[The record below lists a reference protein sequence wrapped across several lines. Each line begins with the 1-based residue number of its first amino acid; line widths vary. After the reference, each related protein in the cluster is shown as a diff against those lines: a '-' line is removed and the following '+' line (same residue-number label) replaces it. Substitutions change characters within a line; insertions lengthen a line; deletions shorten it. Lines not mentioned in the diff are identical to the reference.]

1 MASSLSPI
9 ALFGVALSF
18 ASLFGATAAQ
28 LVLPQAFFVASFDDK
43 QSFIVSTDG
52 QFLQGSLVIKQ
63 SITSS
68 NKISIQLQSSGDI
81 YSTGDLGTGTQLA
94 SFTYGSCTAT
104 PCVVPFSNV
113 PVPAASSWCAYI
125 GFGATVSVDG
135 VDSGIKAVFGF
146 GQLPDTRCL
155 FASAYNSQPASAI
168 AKLLPVGNSGVS
180 GYVSFQL
187 ADNSLVVSGR
197 ITNLAPSQNHGLH
210 VHSFGDLRDTTT
222 AMNTGG
228 HLQLATTQQHALV
241 SSPTRHSGDLGNIQ
255 ADSNGVA
262 SFSIVVPQDLAA
274 DVALTLLA
282 KSGNAIGRSIIVHA
296 GADDGVTQPTGNSG
310 GKVGQGVIGYSLQP
324 SAKDVRGL
332 IGGLVA
338 FFVVWIINLIAVGFV
353 TRRRGLNPR
362 IYVSLAFFC
371 CIFAWI
377 FVARAKPQQQVVVET
392 SKTHQSVPP
401 ARAPPPPPA
410 GKMAQRGQ
418 VTVV

>member
-1 MASSLSPI
+1 MASSRIPI

-18 ASLFGATAAQ
+18 ASLFGATVAE
-28 LVLPQAFFVASFDDK
+28 LVLPQAFVVASFDDK
-43 QSFIVSTDG
+43 QSFIMSTDG

-81 YSTGDLGTGTQLA
+81 YSTGDLGTGTQLG
-94 SFTYGSCTAT
+94 SFSYGSCTAS
-104 PCVVPFSNV
+104 PCTVPFSNV
-113 PVPAASSWCAYI
+113 PVPAGSSWCAFI
-125 GFGATVSVDG
+125 GFGVTVSVDG

-146 GQLPDTRCL
+146 SQLPDNRCL

-168 AKLLPVGNSGVS
+168 AKLLPVGSSGAS

-187 ADNSLVVSGR
+187 VDNSLVVSGR

-210 VHSFGDLRDTTT
+210 VHSYGDLRDTTT
-222 AMNTGG
+222 AMNTGA
-228 HLQLATTQQHALV
+228 HLQPPAATTQQHALV
-241 SSPTRHSGDLGNIQ
+241 SSSTRHTGDLGNIL

-262 SFSIVVPQDLAA
+262 SFSIVVPQDMAA

-282 KSGNAIGRSIIVHA
+282 KSGNAIGRAIVVHSFT
-296 GADDGVTQPTGNSG
+296 DDGVTQPTGNSG
-310 GKVGQGVIGYSLQP
+310 GKVGQGVIGYILQP
-324 SAKDVRGL
+324 SARDVRGL
-332 IGGLVA
+332 IGGLVG
-338 FFVVWIINLIAVGFV
+338 FFVVWIINLIAIGFV

-377 FVARAKPQQQVVVET
+377 FVARAKPQQQVVVENT
-392 SKTHQSVPP
+392 M
-401 ARAPPPPPA
+401 R
-410 GKMAQRGQ
+410 Q
-418 VTVV
+418 VA

>member
-1 MASSLSPI
+1 
-9 ALFGVALSF
+9 
-18 ASLFGATAAQ
+18 
-28 LVLPQAFFVASFDDK
+28 
-43 QSFIVSTDG
+43 
-52 QFLQGSLVIKQ
+52 
-63 SITSS
+63 
-68 NKISIQLQSSGDI
+68 
-81 YSTGDLGTGTQLA
+81 
-94 SFTYGSCTAT
+94 
-104 PCVVPFSNV
+104 
-113 PVPAASSWCAYI
+113 
-125 GFGATVSVDG
+125 
-135 VDSGIKAVFGF
+135 
-146 GQLPDTRCL
+146 
-155 FASAYNSQPASAI
+155 
-168 AKLLPVGNSGVS
+168 
-180 GYVSFQL
+180 
-187 ADNSLVVSGR
+187 
-197 ITNLAPSQNHGLH
+197 
-210 VHSFGDLRDTTT
+210 
-222 AMNTGG
+222 
-228 HLQLATTQQHALV
+228 
-241 SSPTRHSGDLGNIQ
+241 
-255 ADSNGVA
+255 
-262 SFSIVVPQDLAA
+262 
-274 DVALTLLA
+274 
-282 KSGNAIGRSIIVHA
+282 VHA

>member
-1 MASSLSPI
+1 MASWPSPI

-81 YSTGDLGTGTQLA
+81 YSSGDLGTGTQLA

-104 PCVVPFSNV
+104 PCVVPFSNL
-113 PVPAASSWCAYI
+113 PVPAGSSWCAYI

-168 AKLLPVGNSGVS
+168 AKLSPLGDSGVS

-228 HLQLATTQQHALV
+228 HLQLAATQLHALV

-296 GADDGVTQPTGNSG
+296 GADDGVTQPCTAHWQFWRQSG
-310 GKVGQGVIGYSLQP
+310 TRCHWVFA
-324 SAKDVRGL
+324 SAKRQRCSRFDWRPGCIL
-332 IGGLVA
+332 CRLDYQLDCHRLCDSPQRFESA
-338 FFVVWIINLIAVGFV
+338 HLRLTRFFL
-353 TRRRGLNPR
+353 LH
-362 IYVSLAFFC
+362 FC
-371 CIFAWI
+371 LDLCGS
-377 FVARAKPQQQVVVET
+377 RQ
-392 SKTHQSVPP
+392 
-401 ARAPPPPPA
+401 APTA
-410 GKMAQRGQ
+410 SCR
-418 VTVV
+418 